1 MTKCVICE
9 QRPAN
14 GGGFC
19 AQCGNRID
27 AERKAKAKNEP
38 RYFLTYR
45 GEVVGLFPNGG
56 KVLRARL
63 LRRSA
68 EKLPRGKTVNL
79 DHYCEGYSREVI
91 KRFKACVLQLAHA

>member
-19 AQCGNRID
+19 VQCGNRID

-68 EKLPRGKTVNL
+68 EKLPKGKTVNL
-79 DHYCEGYSREVI
+79 DHYCVGYSRDII
-91 KRFKACVLQLAHA
+91 KRFKSCVLHLSHA

>member
-9 QRPAN
+9 KRPAN

-19 AQCGNRID
+19 APCGNRI
-27 AERKAKAKNEP
+27 ESGRKAKAKNEP

-45 GEVVGLFPNGG
+45 GNVVGLFPNGER
-56 KVLRARL
+56 KLRARL
-63 LRRSA
+63 LSRSV
-68 EKLPRGKTVNL
+68 ERLPKGKTVNL